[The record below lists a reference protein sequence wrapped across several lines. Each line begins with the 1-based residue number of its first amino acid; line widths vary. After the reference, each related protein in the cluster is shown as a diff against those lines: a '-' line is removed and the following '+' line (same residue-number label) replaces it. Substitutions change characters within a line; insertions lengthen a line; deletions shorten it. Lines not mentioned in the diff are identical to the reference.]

1 MGSDQSSLR
10 TVSVGAANAPRTA
23 EGGPASQAAAPTGH
37 RFVAALNCE
46 VLRQGL
52 GVIERLS
59 DAQFAVAPEGLAH
72 SGAGAHFRH
81 IFDYYRC
88 FLRDL
93 PEGRVD
99 YDRRDRDPLFE
110 TDRRHAMAR
119 LADLVGELAAIADG
133 RTTVDPLRAIDARMD
148 AVGDA
153 GEGGHWNRTTVQRE
167 LRFLVSHTIHH
178 YALIAVLLKVH
189 GFDCGAGF
197 GVAPSTVE
205 YWKQSG
211 S

>member
-1 MGSDQSSLR
+1 MGSDQSTVQTVRVAPGSLPSG
-10 TVSVGAANAPRTA
+10 TVAPV
-23 EGGPASQAAAPTGH
+23 GH
-37 RFVAALNCE
+37 RFVAALNRE
-46 VLRQGL
+46 VLRQGID
-52 GVIERLS
+52 VIARLD
-59 DAQFAVAPEGLAH
+59 DAQFATAPDGLAH

-88 FLRDL
+88 FLRDVDSR
-93 PEGRVD
+93 RVD

-110 TDRRHAMAR
+110 TDRVHAMAR
-119 LADLVGELAAIADG
+119 MEELACELDEIARGQSEYQADLVLE
-133 RTTVDPLRAIDARMD
+133 ARMD

-153 GEGGHWNRTTVQRE
+153 GLDGHWNRTTFQRE

-189 GFDCGAGF
+189 GFDCGPSF

-205 YWKQSG
+205 HWKKSG
-211 S
+211 V